1 VGGGERE
8 GGVGRKKGFS
18 FSELA
23 RRPAQLPSLEGGGHP
38 QPRNY
43 ARNATGGRRN
53 IGPFTGYVGCGAGER
68 SEAGRLHTVEPPSAS
83 EVDLGGGGGG
93 GGGPGPGPP
102 PPPPRPPPAPPPPPP
117 PPTVSSTCLRP
128 KPKPKPTHAHS

>member
-1 VGGGERE
+1 MGGGGERE

-53 IGPFTGYVGCGAGER
+53 IGPFAGYVGCGAGER
-68 SEAGRLHTVEPPSAS
+68 SEAGRLHA
-83 EVDLGGGGGG
+83 VDLGGGIFS
-93 GGGPGPGPP
+93 PL
-102 PPPPRPPPAPPPPPP
+102 AAAA
-117 PPTVSSTCLRP
+117 STHPNPNPNGQASICTTELRAELRAGQE
-128 KPKPKPTHAHS
+128 KGVRGRGVFASYAAK